1 MPDLEEPHQAIGEAR
16 IEIYLNDDWDRQQDY
31 GSPVSDYVLS
41 LKRED
46 EYQGYQQRY
55 NGHRAEER

>member
-1 MPDLEEPHQAIGEAR
+1 MPDLEEPHQAIGKTR
-16 IEIYLNDDWDRQQDY
+16 IEIHLNDDWDRQQNDR
-31 GSPVSDYVLS
+31 SPVPDYVLS

-55 NGHRAEER
+55 NGHRSEER